1 MAKQFGGSITVSS
14 VLGQGASFVLRMPCV
29 TPVDDPAPHA
39 DARLH
44 A

>member
-1 MAKQFGGSITVSS
+1 MAKQFGGSISVSS

-29 TPVDDPAPHA
+29 TPVDEIALQPDS
-39 DARLH
+39 RLH